1 MSDLR
6 ILGFGGTTS
15 PSSSTLSALR
25 VVLSAAEAA
34 GAKVELLHAG
44 ELALP
49 MYEWGMAPT
58 ESVDRFVDATQR
70 ADALVWSSPLYHGTI
85 SGLFKNAIDWLELL
99 SDRAPAYLTDKP
111 VGLVSVSGGSQS
123 LSAITTMEQ
132 IVRSL
137 RGWTVPLVVPIHR
150 ASEVITREGAVT
162 DERVHGQLEQLGRK
176 VVRAAKLFRSAPPR
190 TTG

>member
-1 MSDLR
+1 MRPPLV
-6 ILGFGGTTS
+6 LGFGGTTS
-15 PSSSTLSALR
+15 PTSSTLTALR
-25 VVLSAAEAA
+25 VVLASAEAR

-49 MYEWGMAPT
+49 MYEWGVPPN
-58 ESVDRFVDATQR
+58 ESVARFVEATAR

-99 SDRAPAYLTDKP
+99 ASRAPAYLTDKP

-137 RGWTVPLVVPIHR
+137 RGWTVPLVVPVHR
-150 ASEVITREGAVT
+150 AGEVFSKDGAVL
-162 DERVHGQLEQLGRK
+162 DERVRGQLEQLGRE
-176 VVRAAKLFRSAPPR
+176 VVRAAELFRHAPPR
-190 TTG
+190 ASD